1 MANQGFPLPKI
12 VSEPTPDSNG
22 PSKGTAVNQCLADD
36 LIDLLALMVIEL
48 EQSQNPS

>member
-1 MANQGFPLPKI
+1 MPNQSFSSPKI
-12 VSEPTPDSNG
+12 VSGPTPDSNG
-22 PSKGTAVNQCLADD
+22 PSKGKAANRCLADD